1 MKGVVMTTR
10 VDLLRSS
17 ALAESW
23 PRFVNAFDALIPWD
37 VDLEGHLTHS
47 MRIEEFQRNGDLVV
61 RAELPGCDPEK
72 DIDIRVADGVLTI
85 SAVREEHEESER
97 RSEFHYG
104 RFVRSL
110 RLPPGVDED
119 AVSAHYADGILEVC
133 IAMPVVKTE
142 AVRVPI
148 TRAA

>member
-1 MKGVVMTTR
+1 MTTR
-10 VDLLRSS
+10 VDRLRST

-23 PRFVNAFDALIPWD
+23 PRFVNVFDALIPWD
-37 VDLEGHLTHS
+37 VDLEGRLTHT

-61 RAELPGCDPEK
+61 RAELPGFDPEK
-72 DIDIRVADGVLTI
+72 DIDIQVADGMLTI
-85 SAVREEHEESER
+85 EAVREEREESER

-110 RLPPGVDED
+110 SLPPGVDED
-119 AVSAHYADGILEVC
+119 AVSASYGDGILEVC

-142 AVRVPI
+142 AVHVPVTRV
-148 TRAA
+148 A